1 MQGAQAASLWLRV
14 RAQAAGKHTHGI
26 NTEAHPSPSHSP
38 QVSGLFQSQST
49 PNNTNLEKASSYI
62 PAMQLQ
68 KTSAARQIY
77 KLIIKAYLISPEMR
91 GLAFFSQT
99 FFFFFS

>member
-1 MQGAQAASLWLRV
+1 MQAQGMLAGLPV

-26 NTEAHPSPSHSP
+26 NTQAHPPPSHSP

-68 KTSAARQIY
+68 KTTTARQIY

-91 GLAFFSQT
+91 GLAFFSH
-99 FFFFFS
+99 FFFP